1 MTTNERL
8 ILQAM
13 RAQMVAQIMTIDTIL
28 NADAEPEMPA
38 AFVTMGGSDDDSPIG
53 IRPA

>member
-28 NADAEPEMPA
+28 NADAQPEMPT
-38 AFVTMGGSDDDSPIG
+38 AFVTMGGDDDDSSIS
-53 IRPA
+53 ILPA